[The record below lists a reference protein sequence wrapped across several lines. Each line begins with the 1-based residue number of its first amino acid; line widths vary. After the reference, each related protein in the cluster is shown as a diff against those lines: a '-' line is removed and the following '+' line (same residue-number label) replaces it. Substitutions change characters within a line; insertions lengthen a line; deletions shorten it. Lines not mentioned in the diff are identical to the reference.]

1 MNFVEYQ
8 GQHRISQAYLK
19 QFGYRKGNEWY
30 ISVWHKG
37 DNHTDNLLIKNFT
50 KETNVFDLPYD
61 DNQLRRHFEN
71 TSSRELEDRYEMVI
85 KSVYNQKN
93 LNLRNK
99 SILFQFV
106 ANLICRAIPHREFL
120 NTLLLTTDTRD
131 IFLEE
136 ITTFEEK
143 SLSTLKKALSIL
155 KPEYQ
160 LNVVLGQ
167 IMNYLAQV
175 FKTFD
180 CVILKDHDNK
190 GWFTSDNPVSIDKQK
205 NFSYIV
211 PPEAEL
217 YFPMSKDYYL
227 FMFNEH
233 SENNTNPLRN
243 LKKNKINET
252 DEITHKLLCDKVTW
266 NENRYLIFPTEIE
279 NTVFTDC

>member
-19 QFGYRKGNEWY
+19 QFGYCKDNEWY

-37 DNHTDNLLIKNFT
+37 DNHTDNLQIINFT
-50 KETNVFDLPYD
+50 KETNVFDLPYE
-61 DNQLRRHFEN
+61 DNELRRHFEN
-71 TSSRELEDRYEMVI
+71 KSSKELESRYEMVI
-85 KSVYNQKN
+85 KSIHNQKN
-93 LNLRNK
+93 LNTRNK

-106 ANLICRAIPHREFL
+106 ANLICRALPHRDFL
-120 NTLLLTTDTRD
+120 NTLLLKGDTRE

-143 SLSTLKKALSIL
+143 SLPTLKQELNIL

-160 LNVVLGQ
+160 LNFVLGQ

-180 CVILKDHDNK
+180 CVILRDHENK

-211 PPEAEL
+211 PPEAEI
-217 YFPMSKDYYL
+217 YFPLSKDYYL

-233 SENNTNPLRN
+233 SEIKTNPLRN
-243 LKKNKINET
+243 LNKNKINEI
-252 DEITHKLLCDKVTW
+252 DEVTHKMLCDKVTW

-279 NTVFTDC
+279 NTVFTME